1 MPVRNE
7 SEIAS
12 FDAAAGF
19 DAIEAV
25 AEGPIYSFVE
35 FDIDDFNPIYVDE
48 ATVQFYEDVD
58 HMLAHFE
65 EIHSYA
71 NLDFMEMELFT
82 EDLFPIAND
91 VRYFVVSMDY
101 LKVVRAY
108 RNGEGVF
115 IAVGPEEPVEPMMQ
129 ALDAQI
135 EG

>member
-7 SEIAS
+7 SEIVS
-12 FDAAAGF
+12 FDAAAAF

-35 FDIDDFNPIYVDE
+35 FDVDDFNPIYVDE

-91 VRYFVVSMDY
+91 VRYLVVSMDY

-115 IAVGPEEPVEPMMQ
+115 FAVGPAEAVEPMMQ
-129 ALDAQI
+129 AFDGQI
-135 EG
+135 EV